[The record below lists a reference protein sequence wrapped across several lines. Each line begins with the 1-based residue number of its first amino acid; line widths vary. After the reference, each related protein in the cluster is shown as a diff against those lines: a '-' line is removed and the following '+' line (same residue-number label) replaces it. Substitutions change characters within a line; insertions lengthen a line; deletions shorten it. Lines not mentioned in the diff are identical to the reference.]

1 MVSMITGRTIRE
13 EVTEGKTYDVVAG
26 IRATRLRWL
35 GHILRMQK
43 RNNGEERMI
52 KKAVKMLFANR
63 AQGDILMDAPAAESW
78 EALTKMA
85 EDKDEWR
92 AGVKAIKDVIHI
104 KTAPKQRGKGEQE
117 KGKKKSKNKKKEQKR
132 RQKRVQ
138 ARDDQAEKGK
148 WRQPMIKTKRKKR
161 EAVRRTTGA

>member
-117 KGKKKSKNKKKEQKR
+117 KGKKKSKNKKKEQKKASEESAGAGR
-132 RQKRVQ
+132 PSR
-138 ARDDQAEKGK
+138 
-148 WRQPMIKTKRKKR
+148 KRKA
-161 EAVRRTTGA
+161 EATCGQATESRWVKLN